1 MYYVELIDK
10 FWKFNDRE
18 GAGHTVIAFYLYLLK
33 MAKDHNDYQFRIS
46 DVKLGKRL
54 SLSRSTVKVTR
65 DKLRDLGLIEFSTK
79 NGAAGH
85 YRLILDYP
93 LEGRE
98 VKNKQQHIVVETLSE
113 SIQTDKK
120 GSGKDKAEMNN
131 MAQDV
136 EVSYSSVSIN
146 RNIPDLRE
154 FLDFAR
160 TLEAYIPDCDK
171 LIEEKYD
178 SWLKNNWKSSNGRL
192 ITNWRSTLKN
202 IMPFLLSDNKRVH
215 LSVKDIPYIRHPEQK

>member
-1 MYYVELIDK
+1 MYYVELIDR
-10 FWKFNDRE
+10 FWKFNERE

-46 DVKLGKRL
+46 DVELGKRL
-54 SLSRSTVKVTR
+54 SLSRSTVKVTKE
-65 DKLRDLGLIEFSTK
+65 KLRDLGLIEFRTK

-98 VKNKQQHIVVETLSE
+98 VI
-113 SIQTDKK
+113 
-120 GSGKDKAEMNN
+120 
-131 MAQDV
+131 
-136 EVSYSSVSIN
+136 EVSTSSVSIN

-215 LSVKDIPYIRHPEQK
+215 LSVKDIPHIRHPEQK